1 VFVPNFCGALCG
13 ALAITDSN
21 RHLLRSGY
29 AKRRPEELAVLARC
43 GERAHVAVASAV
55 SLSATESSPERT
67 QRPHQNVQCMPSCS
81 AGTRRC
87 AACCARSSNVLPAP
101 TDLLSYNPVSAKC
114 GCGRWFPADHVQ
126 APPAA
131 WLDVI
136 LYSREQLLAERAALP
151 RSAPEAGLPDLPDAP
166 WGIISIKVRGR
177 RPARSLSMHFV
188 MGAATAAE
196 ALPRSAPAADLPD
209 TLWGIISVKAWPPP
223 RSAASQACT
232 SAWGLP
238 QLLPRPMHAVSGCH
252 IARQYWRARMLG
264 AWQTSLAPCGGTRRS
279 WRITRRR

>member
-1 VFVPNFCGALCG
+1 MFVPNFCGALCG

-67 QRPHQNVQCMPSCS
+67 QRPHQNVQCMP
-81 AGTRRC
+81 
-87 AACCARSSNVLPAP
+87 
-101 TDLLSYNPVSAKC
+101 SAKC